1 MPPEPTPSEGLNW
14 AALRRDAWQSDWK
27 LTNGRAGLL
36 CLPAIALWIFVGLL
50 SREYAW
56 ATLGAAGAVSVGF
69 GAFQRLGEGRFRPML
84 VTLGGIAVG
93 TWVGTVTA
101 QAGWGYLVFVAGMA
115 GFGFGAMTTLGYAAW
130 WIGLQWMIA
139 LLVYGAHP
147 AGPAPASRDAL
158 AVLAGGATQL
168 GLLMALEPLTLHW
181 FRRQQQPPLEISGS
195 LFRALAANADP
206 RTAGGRY
213 ALQVAVAVAVGV
225 TVNHLWG
232 LPNGYWIPMT
242 AAILLKPRVHETA
255 VRGLN
260 RLLGTLA
267 GAGVTTL
274 LVAWLRPDPAELG
287 LFLLLAV
294 WACYAVQ
301 RVNYGV
307 FATCITSYVVLLLS
321 LLGLPETSVAWHRV
335 LATLVGAA
343 IALIA
348 HARLRRLTR

>member
-1 MPPEPTPSEGLNW
+1 MI
-14 AALRRDAWQSDWK
+14 AW
-27 LTNGRAGLL
+27 
-36 CLPAIALWIFVGLL
+36 WIFVGLL

-56 ATLGAAGAVSVGF
+56 ATLAAAGAVSVGF
-69 GAFQRLGEGRFRPML
+69 GAFQRLGEGRLRPML
-84 VTLGGIAVG
+84 VTLCGIAIG

-101 QAGWGYLVFVAGMA
+101 QAGWIYLVFIAGLA

-158 AVLAGGATQL
+158 AVLAGGAAQL
-168 GLLMALEPLTLHW
+168 GVLLALQPFTLHW
-181 FRRQQQPPLEISGS
+181 FHRQEQPPLEIGRP
-195 LFRALAANADP
+195 LFRALAANVDP
-206 RTAGGRY
+206 RTAGGKY
-213 ALQVAVAVAVGV
+213 SMQVGVAVAGGVAV
-225 TVNHLWG
+225 NHVWG

-242 AAILLKPRVHETA
+242 VAILLKPRVHETA

-267 GAGVTTL
+267 GAGAITL
-274 LVAWLRPDPAELG
+274 LVALLRPDPAELG

-301 RVNYGV
+301 RVNYGI

-321 LLGLPETSVAWHRV
+321 LLGLPEPAVAWHRV

-343 IALIA
+343 IALVA
-348 HARLRRLTR
+348 HAWPGRIKR